1 MTQEQH
7 ITGESNIWHN
17 PEEKPKQGSKC
28 VWQYKKEQKKNDRG
42 WFDSGRYDSC
52 YDCFCTTPSC
62 FVDREK
68 GNVIEKWCYLIDL
81 LNAYE
86 EHQALLAEN
95 ERLKKE
101 LETLR
106 GVK

>member
-1 MTQEQH
+1 MTQEQY
-7 ITGESNIWHN
+7 IKDELSIWHTK
-17 PEEKPKQGSKC
+17 EEKPKQGSKC
-28 VWQYKKEQKKNDRG
+28 VWKYTKEQKKNDRG
-42 WFDSGRYDSC
+42 WFDSGRFDSC

-68 GNVIEKWCYLIDL
+68 GSIIEKWAYLDDL
-81 LNAYE
+81 LKAYE
-86 EHQALLAEN
+86 EHQAILAEI

-106 GVK
+106 GGK